1 MKRLTW
7 FILLI
12 LSTLTAS
19 AQAIITIGGKDISK
33 QEFEYYYQK
42 NNAGQI
48 QDISRNDYLEMFID
62 FKLKVEEAY
71 AMQYDTASS
80 FQEEL
85 AGYRNQ
91 LITPYLTDSAKLK
104 ELVKEAY
111 QFLLEDVE
119 ASHILFAVNSPEEA
133 DAALQKAKKARK
145 GLKKSNFAKV
155 ATELSDDPSV
165 QFNQGY
171 LGWFTGGQMV

>member
-62 FKLKVEEAY
+62 FK
-71 AMQYDTASS
+71 
-80 FQEEL
+80 
-85 AGYRNQ
+85 
-91 LITPYLTDSAKLK
+91 
-104 ELVKEAY
+104 
-111 QFLLEDVE
+111 
-119 ASHILFAVNSPEEA
+119 
-133 DAALQKAKKARK
+133 
-145 GLKKSNFAKV
+145 
-155 ATELSDDPSV
+155 
-165 QFNQGY
+165 
-171 LGWFTGGQMV
+171 